1 MDLVTAPP
9 MPPPPALMTD
19 DQFAL
24 TQQVLL
30 LSRLVVAE
38 RRTLRDQ
45 TARVEAAQ
53 QALEGALRRLEV
65 SVGASSGGGR

>member
-9 MPPPPALMTD
+9 TPTPDLMTD

-45 TARVEAAQ
+45 TARVASAQ

-65 SVGASSGGGR
+65 AVGAASAEAV